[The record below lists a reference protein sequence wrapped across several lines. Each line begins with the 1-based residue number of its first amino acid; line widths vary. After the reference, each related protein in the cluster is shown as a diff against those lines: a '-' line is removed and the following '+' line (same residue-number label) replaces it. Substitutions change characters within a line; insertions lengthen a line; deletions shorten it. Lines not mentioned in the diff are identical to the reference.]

1 MPVSAFQ
8 QGATYTAIAKITSVL
23 SLVKWYYIACHRC
36 DKGYNY
42 NTESQTCACE
52 VSFPKPMYKL
62 HVTITDKSGSLD
74 AMAFSFVAED
84 LVELDAA
91 HASQNMKI
99 DSFDH
104 PTALNNAIG
113 KRRLF
118 TVGMNMN
125 SSSKFPIS
133 YVLKRSFPIDSTMEK
148 PMLTCEEPSK
158 KKDLLQLPAPTTY
171 TSSSSTPV
179 KDTTV
184 NKDSTPTEDFAA
196 DISTKKNSIMATKR
210 SIDFS
215 EDSVDKT
222 MSTNKPDPPV
232 VKHQKEET
240 RWLKNL
246 RNTHG
251 ANYSHC

>member
-1 MPVSAFQ
+1 MVAGKTKASSSSA
-8 QGATYTAIAKITSVL
+8 TKIHIDLDIAQVVADYL
-23 SLVKWYYIACHRC
+23 SR
-36 DKGYNY
+36 
-42 NTESQTCACE
+42 
-52 VSFPKPMYKL
+52 YKL

-133 YVLKRSFPIDSTMEK
+133 YVLKRSFPIDNTMEN

-158 KKDLLQLPAPTTY
+158 KKGLLQLPAPTTY

-232 VKHQKEET
+232 VKHQKEEYGLLLT
-240 RWLKNL
+240 ALKIGRL
-246 RNTHG
+246 KYK
-251 ANYSHC
+251 ANSNFL